1 MGNSSVQPAL
11 MAGTR
16 ETLMASAAELRA
28 IRERRQD
35 EYTVRTRF
43 VDTTGEPRYVN
54 HLIGEDSPYL
64 LQHAHNPVA
73 WYPWGRTAF
82 DKAKAEHK
90 PVFLSIGYSTCH
102 WCHVMEEESFDDE
115 DVADFLN
122 RHFIS
127 IKVDREQRPD
137 LDEYYMA
144 GVQIVTGRGGW
155 PMSSLL
161 LPDGRPF
168 FGGTYFPKAQFL
180 GLLDQ
185 ARQAWQ
191 NQPGRLHTDA
201 EQLDQGIHRQLAPA
215 AEADLPDDLIDRVL
229 QALIDNEDSTHGGF
243 GTAPKFPQE
252 PNLCLLIDCI
262 ARDPR
267 PLAEQPA
274 WATLSRALDAMLA
287 GGFYDQIGG
296 GFHRYATDAGWQV
309 PHFEKMLYNQAQLA
323 DVYLAAWRVSNE
335 PAYRCTA
342 EATLD
347 YVLREMQAPDGGFYS
362 ATDADSEGEEGRYF
376 FWRHNELAD
385 ALDTDELA
393 FCETVFGATRGGNFE
408 GANILH
414 RPQPLTEA
422 ARKLGLSAADFEA
435 RRATIQHRLYQIR
448 EQRPKPLRD
457 DKYITEWN
465 GMLVAAL
472 ARAGRILERT
482 DYREAAA
489 RAADYIW
496 RVHHDKTAGRL
507 WRTSLY
513 GQASVAAQLEDYAH
527 LLDGLI
533 ALYDA
538 TEDSAWLDRAR
549 TLLAEARAYHWDS
562 QTGGFFGPPQTDEP
576 QPLRSKSLMDNATI
590 SGNSLMPSV
599 LLALHERTGDADIL
613 ALADAQITSFSGH
626 IARLPLAGPAF
637 LQGLMHRRSGPAGPL
652 QYFGD
657 GAIRAEVGYRAQPA
671 GSGQVVVAL
680 SIRDG
685 WHIQPIGEASDA
697 TRLHIIGAEPAL
709 AEVVDVPSDRPLSG
723 RIELALAY
731 PWPALAPLI
740 VELILQ
746 PCTDRECLP
755 PETRRF
761 SLHAPAQT
769 PA

>member
-1 MGNSSVQPAL
+1 
-11 MAGTR
+11 
-16 ETLMASAAELRA
+16 MASAAELRA

-35 EYTVRTRF
+35 KYTVRTRF
-43 VDTTGEPRYVN
+43 VDDSGEPYYVN

-64 LQHAHNPVA
+64 LQHAHNPVD
-73 WYPWGRTAF
+73 WYPWGREAF
-82 DKAKAEHK
+82 DRAVAEHK

-115 DVADFLN
+115 EVAEFLN

-161 LPDGRPF
+161 LSDGRPF

-191 NQPGRLHTDA
+191 NQPERLRTDA
-201 EQLDQGIHRQLAPA
+201 EQLDQGIRRQLAPA
-215 AEADLPDDLIDRVL
+215 ADADLPEDLVERVIR
-229 QALIDNEDSTHGGF
+229 ALIDHEDDAHGGF

-252 PNLCLLIDCI
+252 PNLDLLVDYV

-274 WATLSRALDAMLA
+274 WAILARALDAMQA
-287 GGFYDQIGG
+287 GGIHDQIGG

-323 DVYLAAWRVSNE
+323 DVYLSAWQLSGETN
-335 PAYRCTA
+335 YRHTA

-347 YVLREMQAPDGGFYS
+347 YVVREMQAPDGGFYS

-376 FWRHNELAD
+376 VWRYDELAA
-385 ALDTDELA
+385 ALEAEDLA

-414 RPQPLTEA
+414 RPQPLTESA
-422 ARKLGLSAADFEA
+422 QQLGLSKADFAA
-435 RRATIQHRLYQIR
+435 RLQSIQQRLYQAR

-457 DKYITEWN
+457 DKHITEWN
-465 GMLVAAL
+465 GMLIAAL
-472 ARAGRILERT
+472 ARAGRVLERA

-489 RAADYIW
+489 RAADYVW
-496 RVHHDKTAGRL
+496 RVHHQATAGRL
-507 WRTSLY
+507 WRTSLH

-538 TEDSAWLDRAR
+538 TQDRDWLGRAQ
-549 TLLAEARAYHWDS
+549 TLLAEAKNHHWDDEA
-562 QTGGFFGPPQTDEP
+562 GGFFGPPPQTEGP
-576 QPLRSKSLMDNATI
+576 QPLRSKSLMDNATV
-590 SGNSLMPSV
+590 SGNSLMPRV
-599 LLALHERTGDADIL
+599 LLALHERTGDTDVR
-613 ALADAQITSFSGH
+613 ALADAQIAAFSGH
-626 IARLPLAGPAF
+626 IARLPLAGPVF
-637 LQGLMHRRSGPAGPL
+637 LTGLAYRRSPAPGKL

-657 GAIRAEVGYRAQPA
+657 GAIRAEAGYQQQPTE
-671 GSGQVVVAL
+671 SGRFVVVL
-680 SIRDG
+680 SIRQG
-685 WHIQPIGEASDA
+685 WHIQPIGDAAEA
-697 TRLHIIGAEPAL
+697 TRLKVIGDTHVTPTPRRLDGSNDRAL
-709 AEVVDVPSDRPLSG
+709 TGQV
-723 RIELALAY
+723 ELAVDL
-731 PWPALAPLI
+731 PRPTSSPRV
-740 VELILQ
+740 VELSLQ

-755 PETRRF
+755 PESRRF
-761 SLHAPAQT
+761 ILHT
-769 PA
+769 PAKPAC